1 MIEFPPLEPSTRDRE
16 YNLCS
21 YEQRAKIVYG
31 YLFEGLSHRKLDK
44 DIFHDIDNKNRG
56 FLSMNTLHFLGL
68 RNAHKGVFA
77 NKNPNDIIKHLENL
91 KDSSLLEIINYLK
104 LYLDKKVIFN
114 QSDWENDFLRQITQ
128 SFESSAKD
136 RQDRLRQRKDVKPK
150 QVNVLSIAY
159 IRNPDVVVEVLLRA
173 NGVCERCNKKAPF
186 IKASS
191 GQPYLE
197 VHHIIRL
204 ADGGND
210 TVENAIALCP
220 NCHREAHFG

>member
-1 MIEFPPLEPSTRDRE
+1 M
-16 YNLCS
+16 
-21 YEQRAKIVYG
+21 
-31 YLFEGLSHRKLDK
+31 
-44 DIFHDIDNKNRG
+44 
-56 FLSMNTLHFLGL
+56 
-68 RNAHKGVFA
+68 
-77 NKNPNDIIKHLENL
+77 